1 MDRKAFL
8 KGIATGGI
16 FAALSPIS
24 PAAGKG
30 SSLPFTKF
38 EMKQRV
44 FEAGKL

>member
-1 MDRKAFL
+1 MDRNAFL
-8 KGIATGGI
+8 KGIAAGGI

-24 PAAGKG
+24 RAAGNG
-30 SSLPFTKF
+30 GSLPFTKF